1 MVNAKD
7 LDGLMMMYAE
17 GTITMPVNE
26 PMIND
31 KAAIRTYQ
39 EGNMGESSA
48 QMSFETLEVYGDENT
63 VTEIVIS
70 RGKGSTGTQVSSG
83 KYMVIFKKSGR

>member
-1 MVNAKD
+1 
-7 LDGLMMMYAE
+7 
-17 GTITMPVNE
+17 
-26 PMIND
+26 
-31 KAAIRTYQ
+31 
-39 EGNMGESSA
+39 
-48 QMSFETLEVYGDENT
+48 LEVYGDENT